1 MHLSFCRDHSDLFF
15 CFSDG
20 LGLTSSKLKG
30 FSCFSN
36 ISTTV
41 MFNVCLRARV
51 TLDEVSK
58 QVLAKHCLNR
68 LITLEALLLGFN
80 LSLLSVDSL
89 FAVLL

>member
-1 MHLSFCRDHSDLFF
+1 
-15 CFSDG
+15 
-20 LGLTSSKLKG
+20 
-30 FSCFSN
+30 
-36 ISTTV
+36 
-41 MFNVCLRARV
+41 MFNVCLHARV

-68 LITLEALLLGFN
+68 LITLETLLLGFN